1 MASLCCHLAVE
12 KLPTLLAGEKHMTTY
27 YHYLKTPIGQL
38 LLAGNGEHLD
48 LLGFP
53 QGSMARK
60 HEPSWIK
67 DRNPFKEICSQLQA
81 YFAGDLQEFDLPLSP
96 VGTDFQQRVW
106 NALTE
111 IPYGETWSYGELAR
125 HIGKPKASRA
135 VGAANGLNPIP
146 VIIPCHRVIGS
157 SGKLTGFG
165 GGLKTKE
172 YLLALEA
179 EARSPSLN
187 FG

>member
-1 MASLCCHLAVE
+1 
-12 KLPTLLAGEKHMTTY
+12 MTTY

-38 LLAGNGEHLD
+38 LLAGNADCLN

-53 QGSMARK
+53 QGSMARR
-60 HEPSWIK
+60 HETSWVK
-67 DRNPFKEICSQLQA
+67 DGNPFKEVCVQLEA
-81 YFAGDLQEFDLPLSP
+81 YFEGDLQDFDLPLAP
-96 VGTDFQQRVW
+96 EGTEFQQRVW
-106 NALTE
+106 DALTE

-146 VIIPCHRVIGS
+146 VIIPCHRVIGG

-165 GGLKTKE
+165 GGLETKE

-179 EARSPSLN
+179 EARSPGLN

>member
-1 MASLCCHLAVE
+1 
-12 KLPTLLAGEKHMTTY
+12 MTTY

-38 LLAGNGEHLD
+38 LLAGNGNYLN

-53 QGSMARK
+53 QGSMART
-60 HEPSWIK
+60 HEKSWVK
-67 DRNPFKEICSQLQA
+67 DATPFKQVCVQLQA
-81 YFAGDLQEFDLPLSP
+81 YFAGDLQDFDLPLAP
-96 VGTDFQQRVW
+96 EGTEFQQRVW

-125 HIGKPKASRA
+125 HIGNPKASRA

-165 GGLKTKE
+165 GGLETKE
-172 YLLALEA
+172 YLLTLEA